1 MIGREVEVPQVI
13 GQPAPRYVLPSAAGW
28 AYGDFT
34 LDPITLEYL
43 MANLP
48 DVGDPLTRGS
58 AWVTL
63 WDALLRGQV
72 RPDAFLDLAMRSLPR
87 ETDEQM
93 VSRVLG
99 YASNTWWRFLDQGER
114 NTRAARFESLLREGL
129 SQAGTASQK
138 ASWFGTLR
146 NVSVTPGT
154 VTWLRQVWEKKDS
167 VTGLP
172 LAEADYTALA
182 LELAVRQ
189 VDGWSSILD
198 TQLARIENPDR
209 KARFQFVMPALS
221 ADPADAREMVRVV
234 ARCEQPPARAVGARR
249 ARLPPS
255 PAARRGLEEI
265 RATQPGIAV
274 GNPEDRRH
282 FLPEAVARRD
292 LQRPH
297 DA

>member
-1 MIGREVEVPQVI
+1 
-13 GQPAPRYVLPSAAGW
+13 
-28 AYGDFT
+28 
-34 LDPITLEYL
+34 
-43 MANLP
+43 
-48 DVGDPLTRGS
+48 
-58 AWVTL
+58 
-63 WDALLRGQV
+63 
-72 RPDAFLDLAMRSLPR
+72 MRSLPR

-146 NVSVTPGT
+146 NISVTPGT
-154 VTWLRQVWEKKDS
+154 VAWLRQVWEKKDS

-189 VDGWSSILD
+189 VDGWSGILD

-221 ADPADAREMVRVV
+221 ADPAVRETWFASLRDVNNRRREPWVLEGLGYLHHPLRAEASKKYVQPSLELLWEIQKTGDIFFPKRWLDATLSGHTTREVANMVR
-234 ARCEQPPARAVGARR
+234 AFLKNLPDNYPQRLRNITLQSADELYRAA
-249 ARLPPS
+249 
-255 PAARRGLEEI
+255 EI
-265 RATQPGIAV
+265 KK
-274 GNPEDRRH
+274 
-282 FLPEAVARRD
+282 
-292 LQRPH
+292 
-297 DA
+297 